1 LPNHQKGNVV
11 VATTRDLKN
20 DIDEIMPGVIADR
33 RHLHQHPEL
42 GFQEFETAKRV
53 AERLESMGVEDIRTG
68 IAVTGVTGLIKG
80 TKLGGPEKVVLVR
93 ADMDALPILE
103 ENDVDYRSQTDG
115 KMHACGH
122 DAHTSMLLGVGRLL
136 LDRRD
141 EFSGTVKL
149 LFQPAEEGGGGA
161 RVMIEEGVLEDPVV
175 DLVFG
180 QHVAA
185 EVPVGKIE
193 LRGGPCM
200 AAADRFD
207 ILIKGKGGH
216 GAQPHLTVDPIA
228 VGAQIVSAL
237 QTIVARE
244 VDPTKEAVVTVGA
257 FLAGDASN
265 VIPDTATLRGTLR
278 SFDPEVRELLGR
290 RVGEIATGIAKAM
303 RAEVQYTYLPGYPA
317 TINDPEQTEM
327 VREVAASIVGED
339 NIIDADLQMGA
350 EDFSY
355 FLEKKPGCFF
365 FTGTRDEDKGILW
378 GHHHPKFDVAEDG
391 MAVGME
397 VMTSVVLRAL
407 NEAS

>member
-1 LPNHQKGNVV
+1 VT
-11 VATTRDLKN
+11 ATTRDLKN

-33 RHLHQHPEL
+33 RFLHEHPEL
-42 GFQEFETAKRV
+42 GFQEFETARLV

-80 TKLGGPEKVVLVR
+80 TKTGGPEKVVLVR

-103 ENDVDYRSQTDG
+103 ENEVDYRSKIDG

-161 RVMIEEGVLEDPVV
+161 RVMIEEGVLEDPTV

-185 EVPVGKIE
+185 EVPVGQIE

-200 AAADRFD
+200 AAADRFE
-207 ILIKGKGGH
+207 ILIKGRGGH

-228 VGAQIVSAL
+228 VGSQIVSAL

-257 FLAGDASN
+257 FIAGDASN
-265 VIPDTATLRGTLR
+265 VIPDTAVMRGTLR
-278 SFDPEVRELLGR
+278 SFDPEVRELIGR
-290 RVGEIATGIAKAM
+290 RVGEIATGIASAM
-303 RAEVQYTYLPGYPA
+303 RAEVEYVYNPGYPA
-317 TINDPEQTEM
+317 TINDPVETEK
-327 VREVAASIVGED
+327 VREIAAAIVGEE
-339 NIIDADLQMGA
+339 NVLTAELQMGA

-355 FLEKKPGCFF
+355 FLEQKPGCFF
-365 FTGTRDEDKGILW
+365 FTGTRDEERGITW

-391 MAVGME
+391 LAVGIE
-397 VMTSVVLRAL
+397 VMVRTVLNAL
-407 NEAS
+407 NED

>member
-1 LPNHQKGNVV
+1 M

-42 GFQEFETAKRV
+42 GFQEFETAKLV

-80 TKLGGPEKVVLVR
+80 MKTGGPDTVVLVR
-93 ADMDALPILE
+93 ADMDALPIQE
-103 ENDVDYRSQTDG
+103 ENEVDYRSQTAG

-161 RVMIEEGVLEDPVV
+161 RVMIEEGVLEDPAV

-185 EVPVGKIE
+185 EMPVGKIE

-228 VGAQIVSAL
+228 VGAQIVTAL

-265 VIPDTATLRGTLR
+265 VIPDTATMRGTLR
-278 SFDPEVRELLGR
+278 SFDPAVRELLGR
-290 RVGEIATGIAKAM
+290 RVGEIAAGIATAM
-303 RAEVQYTYLPGYPA
+303 RAEVDYTYLPGYPA
-317 TINDPEQTEM
+317 TINDPEQTAM
-327 VREVAASIVGED
+327 VREVAASIVGEE
-339 NIIDADLQMGA
+339 NIVDGDLQMGA

-365 FTGTRDEDKGILW
+365 FTGTRDEERGISW
-378 GHHHPKFDVAEDG
+378 GHHHPRFDVAEDG

-397 VMTSVVLRAL
+397 VMVSTVLRAL
-407 NEAS
+407 NEA

>member
-1 LPNHQKGNVV
+1 MKGSILVT
-11 VATTRDLKN
+11 TTRNLKN

-33 RHLHQHPEL
+33 RYLHQHPEL
-42 GFQEFETAKRV
+42 GFQEFETAKLV
-53 AERLESMGVEDIRTG
+53 AERLQSMGVEDIRTG

-80 TKLGGPEKVVLVR
+80 TKSGGPQKVVLVR

-103 ENDVDYRSQTDG
+103 ENDVEYRSLTDG
-115 KMHACGH
+115 TMHACGH

-161 RVMIEEGVLEDPVV
+161 RVMIEEGVLEDPTV

-180 QHVAA
+180 QHVMA

-193 LRGGPCM
+193 LRPGACM

-207 ILIKGKGGH
+207 IVIQGKGGH

-228 VGAQIVSAL
+228 VGAQIVAAL

-244 VDPTKEAVVTVGA
+244 VDPTKQAVVTVGA

-265 VIPDTATLRGTLR
+265 VIPDTAILRGTLR
-278 SFDPEVRELLGR
+278 SFDPEIRELLGR
-290 RVGEIATGIAKAM
+290 RVGEIATGIASAM
-303 RAEVQYTYLPGYPA
+303 RAAVDYTYLPGYPA

-327 VREVAASIVGED
+327 VRQVAAAIVGEE
-339 NIIDADLQMGA
+339 NVLNGDLQMGA

-365 FTGTRDEDKGILW
+365 FTGTRDESKGIEW
-378 GHHHPKFDVAEDG
+378 GHHHPRFDVAEDG

-397 VMTSVVLRAL
+397 VMASAVLRAL
-407 NEAS
+407 NEA

>member
-1 LPNHQKGNVV
+1 VT
-11 VATTRDLKN
+11 ATTRDLKN

-33 RHLHQHPEL
+33 RFLHEHPEL
-42 GFQEFETAKRV
+42 GFQEFETARLV

-80 TKLGGPEKVVLVR
+80 TKTGGPEKVVLVR

-103 ENDVDYRSQTDG
+103 ENEVDYRSKIDG

-161 RVMIEEGVLEDPVV
+161 RVMIEEGVLEDPTV

-185 EVPVGKIE
+185 EVPVGQIE

-200 AAADRFD
+200 AAADRFE
-207 ILIKGKGGH
+207 ILIKGRGGH

-228 VGAQIVSAL
+228 VGSQIVSAL

-244 VDPTKEAVVTVGA
+244 VDPTREAVVTVGA
-257 FLAGDASN
+257 FIAGDASN
-265 VIPDTATLRGTLR
+265 VIPDTAVMRGTLR
-278 SFDPEVRELLGR
+278 SFDPEVRELIGR
-290 RVGEIATGIAKAM
+290 RVGEIATGIASAM
-303 RAEVQYTYLPGYPA
+303 RAEVEYVYNPGYPA
-317 TINDPEQTEM
+317 TINDPVETEK
-327 VREVAASIVGED
+327 VREIAAAIVGEE
-339 NIIDADLQMGA
+339 NVLTADLQMGA

-355 FLEKKPGCFF
+355 FLEQKPGCFF
-365 FTGTRDEDKGILW
+365 FTGTRDEERGITW

-391 MAVGME
+391 LAVGME
-397 VMTSVVLRAL
+397 VMVRTVLNAL
-407 NEAS
+407 NED

>member
-1 LPNHQKGNVV
+1 M
-11 VATTRDLKN
+11 VAVTRELKN

-33 RHLHQHPEL
+33 RYLHQHPEL
-42 GFQEFETAKRV
+42 GFQEFETAKLV
-53 AERLESMGVEDIRTG
+53 AERLTAMGVEDIRTG
-68 IAVTGVTGLIKG
+68 IAVTGVTGLIHG
-80 TKLGGPEKVVLVR
+80 TKKDGPQRVVLVR

-103 ENDVDYRSQTDG
+103 ENEVDYRSLVDG

-122 DAHTSMLLGVGRLL
+122 DAHTSMLLGVAQLL

-141 EFSGTVKL
+141 EFGGTVKL

-161 RVMIEEGVLEDPVV
+161 RVMIEEGVLENPTV

-180 QHVAA
+180 QHVSSS
-185 EVPVGKIE
+185 VPMGQIE
-193 LRGGPCM
+193 LRPGACM

-207 ILIKGKGGH
+207 ILIRGKGGH

-228 VGAQIVSAL
+228 VGAQIVTAL

-265 VIPDTATLRGTLR
+265 VIPDTATMRGTLR
-278 SFDPEVRELLGR
+278 SFDPEIRELLGR
-290 RVGEIATGIAKAM
+290 RVGEIATGIGSAM
-303 RAEVQYTYLPGYPA
+303 RATVEYTYTPGYPA

-327 VREVAASIVGED
+327 VREVAASIVGEE
-339 NIIDADLQMGA
+339 NTLIGALQMGA

-355 FLEKKPGCFF
+355 FLEQKPGSFF
-365 FTGTRDEDKGILW
+365 FTGTRAEERGIHW
-378 GHHHPKFDVAEDG
+378 AHHHPKFDVAEEG

-407 NEAS
+407 NEE

>member
-1 LPNHQKGNVV
+1 MS
-11 VATTRDLKN
+11 ATTRDLKS

-33 RHLHQHPEL
+33 RYFHQHPEL
-42 GFQEFETAKRV
+42 GFQEFETAKLV
-53 AERLESMGVEDIRTG
+53 QERLAAMGVEDIRTG

-80 TKLGGPEKVVLVR
+80 AKPGGPDKVVLVR
-93 ADMDALPILE
+93 ADMDALPIHE
-103 ENDVDYRSQTDG
+103 ENKVDYVSTIDG

-161 RVMIEEGVLEDPVV
+161 RVMIEEGVLEDPPV

-185 EVPVGKIE
+185 EVPVGQVE
-193 LRGGPCM
+193 LRPGACM
-200 AAADRFD
+200 AAADRFE
-207 ILIKGKGGH
+207 ILVKGRGGH

-228 VGAQIVSAL
+228 IGSQIVSAL

-244 VDPTKEAVVTVGA
+244 VDPTKQAVVTVGA
-257 FLAGDASN
+257 FLAGDAPN

-278 SFDPEVRELLGR
+278 SFDPEVRELIGR
-290 RVGEIATGIAKAM
+290 RVGEIAVGIASAM
-303 RAEVQYTYLPGYPA
+303 RAEVEYTYAPGYPA
-317 TINDPEQTEM
+317 TINDPEQTAM
-327 VREVAASIVGED
+327 VREVAEEILGAENVREGE
-339 NIIDADLQMGA
+339 LMMGA

-365 FTGTRDEDKGILW
+365 FTGTRDEEKGISW
-378 GHHHPKFDVAEDG
+378 GHHHPRFDVAEDG
-391 MAVGME
+391 MAIGME
-397 VMTSVVLRAL
+397 VMVSAVLRAL
-407 NEAS
+407 NEE

>member
-1 LPNHQKGNVV
+1 
-11 VATTRDLKN
+11 
-20 DIDEIMPGVIADR
+20 
-33 RHLHQHPEL
+33 
-42 GFQEFETAKRV
+42 
-53 AERLESMGVEDIRTG
+53 
-68 IAVTGVTGLIKG
+68 
-80 TKLGGPEKVVLVR
+80 
-93 ADMDALPILE
+93 
-103 ENDVDYRSQTDG
+103 
-115 KMHACGH
+115 MHACGH

-161 RVMIEEGVLEDPVV
+161 RVMIEEGVLENPTV

-185 EVPVGKIE
+185 EFPVGKVE

-216 GAQPHLTVDPIA
+216 GAQPNLTVDPIA

-244 VDPTKEAVVTVGA
+244 VNPVHEAVVTVGA

-265 VIPDTATLRGTLR
+265 VIPDTAVMRGTLR
-278 SFDPEVRELLGR
+278 SFDPAVRELLGR
-290 RVGEIATGIAKAM
+290 RVGEIAAGIGAAM
-303 RAEVQYTYLPGYPA
+303 RAEVVYTYLPGYPA
-317 TINDPEQTEM
+317 TINDPEQTAM
-327 VREVAASIVGED
+327 VREVAESILGVENVIEG
-339 NIIDADLQMGA
+339 DLQMGA

-355 FLEKKPGCFF
+355 FLQRKPGCFF
-365 FTGTRDEDKGILW
+365 FTGTRDEENGISW

-391 MAVGME
+391 MAIGME
-397 VMTSVVLRAL
+397 VMATTVLRAL
-407 NEAS
+407 NEA

>member
-1 LPNHQKGNVV
+1 L

-42 GFQEFETAKRV
+42 GFQEFETAKLV

-80 TKLGGPEKVVLVR
+80 TKKGAPDTVVLVR

-103 ENDVDYRSQTDG
+103 ENEVDYRSQVDG

-141 EFSGTVKL
+141 EFGGTVKL

-161 RVMIEEGVLEDPVV
+161 RVMIEEGVLEDPAV

-185 EVPVGKIE
+185 EMPVGKIE

-207 ILIKGKGGH
+207 MLI
-216 GAQPHLTVDPIA
+216 
-228 VGAQIVSAL
+228 
-237 QTIVARE
+237 
-244 VDPTKEAVVTVGA
+244 
-257 FLAGDASN
+257 
-265 VIPDTATLRGTLR
+265 
-278 SFDPEVRELLGR
+278 
-290 RVGEIATGIAKAM
+290 
-303 RAEVQYTYLPGYPA
+303 
-317 TINDPEQTEM
+317 
-327 VREVAASIVGED
+327 
-339 NIIDADLQMGA
+339 
-350 EDFSY
+350 
-355 FLEKKPGCFF
+355 
-365 FTGTRDEDKGILW
+365 
-378 GHHHPKFDVAEDG
+378 
-391 MAVGME
+391 
-397 VMTSVVLRAL
+397 
-407 NEAS
+407 

>member
-1 LPNHQKGNVV
+1 M
-11 VATTRDLKN
+11 VASTRDLKN

-33 RHLHQHPEL
+33 RHLHEHPEL
-42 GFQEFETAKRV
+42 GFQEFETAKLV

-80 TKLGGPEKVVLVR
+80 TKTGGPEKVVLVR

-103 ENDVDYRSQTDG
+103 ENDVDYRSKIDG

-161 RVMIEEGVLEDPVV
+161 RVMIEEGVLEDPPV

-185 EVPVGKIE
+185 EIPVGKIE

-207 ILIKGKGGH
+207 ILIKGRGGH

-228 VGAQIVSAL
+228 VGAQIVTAL

-257 FLAGDASN
+257 FIAGDASN
-265 VIPDTATLRGTLR
+265 VIPDTATMRGTLR
-278 SFDPEVRELLGR
+278 SFDPEVRALLGR
-290 RVGEIATGIAKAM
+290 RVGEIATGIASAM
-303 RAEVQYTYLPGYPA
+303 RAEVEYRYDPGYPA
-317 TINDPEQTEM
+317 TINDPVETEK
-327 VREVAASIVGED
+327 VREIAAEVVGEE
-339 NIIDADLQMGA
+339 NVITHDLQMGA

-355 FLEKKPGCFF
+355 FLERKPGCFF
-365 FTGTRDEDKGILW
+365 FTGTRDEENGIYW

-397 VMTSVVLRAL
+397 VMVRTVLNAL
-407 NEAS
+407 NEE

>member
-1 LPNHQKGNVV
+1 MS
-11 VATTRDLKN
+11 ATTRDLKK
-20 DIDEIMPGVIADR
+20 DIDEIMPGVVADR
-33 RHLHQHPEL
+33 RYLHEHPEL
-42 GFQEFETAKRV
+42 GFQEFETAKLV

-80 TKLGGPEKVVLVR
+80 TRLGGPEKVVMVR

-103 ENDVDYRSQTDG
+103 ENQVDYRSKIDG
-115 KMHACGH
+115 KMHASGH
-122 DAHTSMLLGVGRLL
+122 EAHTYMILGVGLL
-136 LDRRD
+136 LMDRRD

-161 RVMIEEGVLEDPVV
+161 QVMIEEGVLEDPTV

-185 EVPVGKIE
+185 EVPLGQIE

-200 AAADRFD
+200 AAADRFE
-207 ILIKGKGGH
+207 IAISGRGGH

-228 VGAQIVSAL
+228 IGAQIVTAL

-257 FLAGDASN
+257 FIAGDASN
-265 VIPDTATLRGTLR
+265 VIPDTAVMRGTLR
-278 SFDPEVRELLGR
+278 SFDPEVRELIGR
-290 RVGEIATGIAKAM
+290 RVGEIAIGIASGM
-303 RAEVQYTYLPGYPA
+303 RADVDYSYQPGYPA
-317 TINDPEQTEM
+317 TINDPVETEK
-327 VREVAASIVGED
+327 VRAIAAKVVGEE
-339 NIIDADLQMGA
+339 NVLAGDLQMGA

-365 FTGTRDEDKGILW
+365 FTGTRDEEKGITW
-378 GHHHPKFDVAEDG
+378 GHHHPKFNVAEEG

-397 VMTSVVLRAL
+397 VMARTVLSAL
-407 NEAS
+407 NEE

>member
-1 LPNHQKGNVV
+1 MS
-11 VATTRDLKN
+11 ATTKDLKS

-33 RHLHQHPEL
+33 RFLHEHPEL
-42 GFQEFETAKRV
+42 GFQEFETAKLV

-68 IAVTGVTGLIKG
+68 IAVTGVTGLVRG
-80 TKLGGPEKVVLVR
+80 TKVGGPEKVVLVR

-103 ENDVDYRSQTDG
+103 ESDVDYRSKVDG

-161 RVMIEEGVLEDPVV
+161 RVMIEEGVLEDPTV

-185 EVPVGKIE
+185 EVPVGQIE

-200 AAADRFD
+200 AAADRFE
-207 ILIKGKGGH
+207 ILIKGRGGH

-228 VGAQIVSAL
+228 VGSQIVTAL

-257 FLAGDASN
+257 FIAGDASN
-265 VIPDTATLRGTLR
+265 VIPDTAVMRGTLR
-278 SFDPEVRELLGR
+278 SFDPEVRALIGR
-290 RVGEIATGIAKAM
+290 RVGEIATGIASAM
-303 RAEVQYTYLPGYPA
+303 RAEVEYSYQPGYPA
-317 TINDPEQTEM
+317 TINDPVETEK
-327 VREVAASIVGED
+327 VREIATGILGEE
-339 NIIDADLQMGA
+339 NVITADLQMGA

-355 FLEKKPGCFF
+355 FLERKPGCFF
-365 FTGTRDEDKGILW
+365 FTGTRDEEKGILW

-397 VMTSVVLRAL
+397 VMVRTVLSAL
-407 NEAS
+407 NEE

>member
-1 LPNHQKGNVV
+1 MSV
-11 VATTRDLKN
+11 TTRDLKN
-20 DIDEIMPGVIADR
+20 DIDEIMPGVVADR
-33 RHLHQHPEL
+33 RYLHQHPEL
-42 GFQEFETAKRV
+42 GFQEFETAKLV

-68 IAVTGVTGLIKG
+68 IAVTGVTGLIRG
-80 TKLGGPEKVVLVR
+80 TRQGGPERVVLVR

-103 ENDVDYRSQTDG
+103 ENEVDYRSRTDG

-122 DAHTSMLLGVGRLL
+122 DAHTSMLLGIGRLL

-161 RVMIEEGVLEDPVV
+161 RVMIEEGVLEDPPV

-193 LRGGPCM
+193 LRGGPAM

-207 ILIKGKGGH
+207 ILIKGRGGH

-228 VGAQIVSAL
+228 VGSQIVLAL

-265 VIPDTATLRGTLR
+265 VIPDTATMRGTLR
-278 SFDPEVRELLGR
+278 SFDPEVRALLGR
-290 RVGEIATGIAKAM
+290 RVGEIATGIASAM
-303 RAEVQYTYLPGYPA
+303 RAEVEYTYLPGYPA

-327 VREVAASIVGED
+327 VREVAASIIGDENVVT
-339 NIIDADLQMGA
+339 ADLQMGA

-355 FLEKKPGCFF
+355 FLERKPGCFF
-365 FTGTRDEDKGILW
+365 FTGTRDEEKGITW
-378 GHHHPKFDVAEDG
+378 GHHHPRFDVAEDG
-391 MAVGME
+391 LAIGME
-397 VMTSVVLRAL
+397 VMVSTVLRAL
-407 NEAS
+407 NED

>member
-1 LPNHQKGNVV
+1 VT
-11 VATTRDLKN
+11 ATTRDLKN
-20 DIDEIMPGVIADR
+20 DIDEIMPGVVADR
-33 RHLHQHPEL
+33 RFLHEHPEL
-42 GFQEFETAKRV
+42 GFQEFETARLV

-80 TKLGGPEKVVLVR
+80 TKTGGPEKVVLVR

-103 ENDVDYRSQTDG
+103 ENEVDYRSKIDG

-161 RVMIEEGVLEDPVV
+161 RVMIEEGVLEDPTV

-185 EVPVGKIE
+185 EVPVGQIE

-200 AAADRFD
+200 AAADRFE
-207 ILIKGKGGH
+207 ILIKGRGGH

-228 VGAQIVSAL
+228 VGSQIVSAL

-257 FLAGDASN
+257 FIAGDASN
-265 VIPDTATLRGTLR
+265 VIPDTAVMRGTLR
-278 SFDPEVRELLGR
+278 SFDPEVRELIGR
-290 RVGEIATGIAKAM
+290 RVGEIATGIASAM
-303 RAEVQYTYLPGYPA
+303 RAEVEYVYNPGYPA
-317 TINDPEQTEM
+317 TINDPVETEK
-327 VREVAASIVGED
+327 VREIAAAIVGEE
-339 NIIDADLQMGA
+339 NVLTADLQMGA

-355 FLEKKPGCFF
+355 FLEQKPGCFF
-365 FTGTRDEDKGILW
+365 FTGTRDEERGITW

-391 MAVGME
+391 LAVGIE
-397 VMTSVVLRAL
+397 VMVRTVLNAL
-407 NEAS
+407 NED

>member
-1 LPNHQKGNVV
+1 VT
-11 VATTRDLKN
+11 ATTRDLKN

-33 RHLHQHPEL
+33 RFLHEHPEL
-42 GFQEFETAKRV
+42 GFQEFETARLV

-80 TKLGGPEKVVLVR
+80 TKTGGPEKVVLVR

-103 ENDVDYRSQTDG
+103 ENEVDYRSKIDG

-141 EFSGTVKL
+141 EFSGTVKV

-161 RVMIEEGVLEDPVV
+161 RVMIEEGVLEDPTV

-185 EVPVGKIE
+185 EVPVGQIE

-200 AAADRFD
+200 AAADRFE
-207 ILIKGKGGH
+207 ILIKGRGGH

-228 VGAQIVSAL
+228 VGSQIVSAL

-257 FLAGDASN
+257 FIAGDASN
-265 VIPDTATLRGTLR
+265 VIPDTAVMRGTLR
-278 SFDPEVRELLGR
+278 SFDPEVRELIGR
-290 RVGEIATGIAKAM
+290 RVGEIATGIASAM
-303 RAEVQYTYLPGYPA
+303 RAEVEYVYNPGYPA
-317 TINDPEQTEM
+317 TINDPVETEK
-327 VREVAASIVGED
+327 VREIAAAIVGEE
-339 NIIDADLQMGA
+339 NVLTADLQMGA

-355 FLEKKPGCFF
+355 FLEQKPGCFF
-365 FTGTRDEDKGILW
+365 FTGTRDEERGITW

-391 MAVGME
+391 LAVGIE
-397 VMTSVVLRAL
+397 VMVRTVLNAL
-407 NEAS
+407 NED

>member
-1 LPNHQKGNVV
+1 VS
-11 VATTRDLKN
+11 AITRDLKN
-20 DIDEIMPGVIADR
+20 DIDEIMPGVVADR
-33 RHLHQHPEL
+33 RHLHEHPEL
-42 GFQEFETAKRV
+42 GFEEFETAKLV

-80 TKLGGPEKVVLVR
+80 TKTGGPEKVVLVR

-103 ENDVDYRSQTDG
+103 ENDVEYRSKIDG

-141 EFSGTVKL
+141 DFSGTVKL

-161 RVMIEEGVLEDPVV
+161 RVMIEEGVLEDPTV

-185 EVPVGKIE
+185 ELPVGQIE

-200 AAADRFD
+200 AAADRFE
-207 ILIKGKGGH
+207 ILIKGRGGH

-228 VGAQIVSAL
+228 VGSQIVSAL

-257 FLAGDASN
+257 FIAGDASN
-265 VIPDTATLRGTLR
+265 VIPDTAVMRGTLR

-290 RVGEIATGIAKAM
+290 RVGEIATGIASAM
-303 RAEVQYTYLPGYPA
+303 RAEVEYIYNSGYPA
-317 TINDPEQTEM
+317 TINDPVETEK
-327 VREVAASIVGED
+327 VREIAASIIGEE
-339 NIIDADLQMGA
+339 NVLTCDLHMGA

-355 FLEKKPGCFF
+355 FLERKPGCFF
-365 FTGTRDEDKGILW
+365 FTGTRDEAKGIFW

-397 VMTSVVLRAL
+397 VMVRTVLNAL
-407 NEAS
+407 NGN

>member
-1 LPNHQKGNVV
+1 M
-11 VATTRDLKN
+11 VATTRDLKS

-42 GFQEFETAKRV
+42 GFQEFETARLV

-80 TKLGGPEKVVLVR
+80 TKPGGPEKVVLVR

-103 ENDVDYRSQTDG
+103 ENEVDYRSKVDG

-136 LDRRD
+136 LDRRN

-161 RVMIEEGVLEDPVV
+161 RVMIEEGVLDDPPV

-180 QHVAA
+180 QHVISDL
-185 EVPVGKIE
+185 PLGMID

-200 AAADRFD
+200 AAADRFE
-207 ILIKGKGGH
+207 ILIKGRGGH

-228 VGAQIVSAL
+228 IGAQIVTAL

-244 VDPTKEAVVTVGA
+244 VDPTKQAVVTVGA
-257 FLAGDASN
+257 FIAGDAAN
-265 VIPDTATLRGTLR
+265 VIPDTAVMRGTLR
-278 SFDPEVRELLGR
+278 SFDPEVRALIGR
-290 RVGEIATGIAKAM
+290 RVGEIATGIASAM
-303 RAEVQYTYLPGYPA
+303 RAEVEYTYNPGYPA
-317 TINDPEQTEM
+317 TINDPEQTEK
-327 VREVAASIVGED
+327 VRAIARSVVGED
-339 NIIDADLQMGA
+339 NVITGDLQMGA

-355 FLEKKPGCFF
+355 FLERKPGCFF
-365 FTGTRDEDKGILW
+365 FTGVRDEENGISW
-378 GHHHPKFDVAEDG
+378 GHHHPKFDIAEDG
-391 MAVGME
+391 MAIGME
-397 VMTSVVLRAL
+397 VMVRTVINAL
-407 NEAS
+407 NDE

>member
-1 LPNHQKGNVV
+1 VT
-11 VATTRDLKN
+11 ATTRDLKN

-33 RHLHQHPEL
+33 RFLHEHPEL
-42 GFQEFETAKRV
+42 GFQEFETARLV

-80 TKLGGPEKVVLVR
+80 TKTGGPEKVVLVR

-103 ENDVDYRSQTDG
+103 ENEVDYRSKIDG

-161 RVMIEEGVLEDPVV
+161 RVMIEEGVLEDPTV

-185 EVPVGKIE
+185 EVPVGQIE

-200 AAADRFD
+200 AAADRFE
-207 ILIKGKGGH
+207 ILIKGRGGH

-228 VGAQIVSAL
+228 VGSQIVSAL

-257 FLAGDASN
+257 FIAGDASN
-265 VIPDTATLRGTLR
+265 VIPDTAVMRGTLR
-278 SFDPEVRELLGR
+278 SFDPEVRELIGR
-290 RVGEIATGIAKAM
+290 RVGEIATGIASAM
-303 RAEVQYTYLPGYPA
+303 RAEVEYVYNPGYPA
-317 TINDPEQTEM
+317 TINDPVETEK
-327 VREVAASIVGED
+327 VREIAAAIVGEE
-339 NIIDADLQMGA
+339 NVLTADLQMGA

-355 FLEKKPGCFF
+355 FLEQKPGCFF
-365 FTGTRDEDKGILW
+365 FTGTRDEERGITW

-391 MAVGME
+391 LAVGIE
-397 VMTSVVLRAL
+397 VMVRTVLNAL
-407 NEAS
+407 NED